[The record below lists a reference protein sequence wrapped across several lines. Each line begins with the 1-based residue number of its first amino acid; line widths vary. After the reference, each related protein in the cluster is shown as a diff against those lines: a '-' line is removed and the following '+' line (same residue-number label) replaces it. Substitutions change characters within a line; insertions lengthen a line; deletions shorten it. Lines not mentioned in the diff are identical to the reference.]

1 MKHRVHI
8 IIFASLLAVA
18 CDNQQ
23 SETNKPLALT
33 SAPEAAIH
41 HNQNESFSAFQAK
54 LIEDFWS
61 YHPGHALYEGYYK
74 YDDRLIVPDE
84 KTRKAEQDFA
94 SRMLVRLMEFN
105 ANALNAAN
113 ASDLAILKN
122 LMERTLW
129 YGDVFKSNEWDPSR
143 YNVAGAFGLIL
154 GTDYKPLDERL
165 QVILRRMENIPA
177 YYEAAKTNIKV
188 PTLAH
193 TDLAIKQNKG
203 ALGVFEKLIPD
214 SVAKSGLSDKDKAAM
229 DARLASSLV
238 AINGYIHWLENKR
251 PDLVAGNGKN
261 FRIGPDLYEQKFA
274 LDIVSGGTARELYQQ
289 ALTEKK
295 KLHARM
301 IKLSQDL
308 WPKYFP
314 GTGYPKEELAGV
326 KQMIDHISARHV
338 DRDKFVDEVRRQMP
352 VINQFIVDNK
362 LIEMDPTR
370 PLVVRETPEYQRGI
384 AGASVNSPGPYD
396 ATANTYYNVT
406 PLDHYTEEQ
415 AESYLREYN
424 HWMLQILNIHEALPG
439 HYTQLVHANKSRSL
453 VKSLFGNGAMIE
465 GWAVYAEL
473 MMLENGYG
481 DNEPEMWLMYSK
493 WNLRTV
499 VNTIIDYS
507 IHVLDMSEDEV
518 LDMLINEA
526 FQEQTEATGKWR
538 RATLS
543 QVQLTSYYSGYA
555 GIYAFREELKN
566 KMGDDF
572 DLKTFHDQFLSYGS
586 APVPVI
592 RKMMLDEI
600 ER

>member
-1 MKHRVHI
+1 MKHTVQTI
-8 IIFASLLAVA
+8 LAAGLLLVA
-18 CDNQQ
+18 CD
-23 SETNKPLALT
+23 
-33 SAPEAAIH
+33 APEAERNKPHAPTSSTETSMH
-41 HNQNESFSAFQAK
+41 NNQNESFETFTSA
-54 LIEDFWS
+54 LIEEHWS
-61 YHPGHALYEGYYK
+61 HYPGRALYSGYYK
-74 YDDRLIVPDE
+74 YDDRLMVPDE
-84 KTRKAEQDFA
+84 ETEKAERDFA
-94 SRMLVRLMEFN
+94 SRMLARLSEFDTD
-105 ANALNAAN
+105 ALDTAN

-122 LMERTLW
+122 QMEKTLW
-129 YGDVFKSNEWDPSR
+129 YIDVFKSGEWNPSQ

-177 YYEAAKTNIKV
+177 YYEAAMANIKV
-188 PTLAH
+188 PTLEY

-214 SVAKSGLSDKDKAAM
+214 SVAKSTLSNEDKAAIE
-229 DARLASSLV
+229 ARLASSLV
-238 AINGYIHWLENKR
+238 AINGYVDWLEERR
-251 PDLVAGNGKN
+251 PDLVAGNARS
-261 FRIGPDLYEQKFA
+261 FRIGGDLYEQKFTF
-274 LDIVSGGTARELYQQ
+274 DIVSGVTARELYEQ
-289 ALTEKK
+289 AVSEKSN
-295 KLHARM
+295 LHARM

-314 GTGYPKEELAGV
+314 GTDYPEDELAGV
-326 KQMIDHISARHV
+326 KQMIDHLSARHI
-338 DRDKFVDEVRRQMP
+338 DRADFVEEVRRQMP
-352 VINQFIVDNK
+352 IINQFIVDND
-362 LIEMDPTR
+362 LITMDPTR
-370 PLVVRETPEYQRGI
+370 PLIVRETPEYQRGI
-384 AGASVNSPGPYD
+384 AGASVNAPGPYD

-406 PLDHYTEEQ
+406 PLDHYTPEQ

-439 HYTQLVHANKSRSL
+439 HYTQLVHANKSPSL
-453 VKSLFGNGAMIE
+453 VKALFRNGAMIE
-465 GWAVYAEL
+465 GWAVYSEL
-473 MMLENGYG
+473 MMMENGYG

-555 GIYAFREELKN
+555 GILAFREELKAS
-566 KMGDDF
+566 MGDEF
-572 DLKTFHDQFLSYGS
+572 DLKAFHDKFLSYGS

-592 RKMMLDEI
+592 RGLMLE
-600 ER
+600 EMEG

>member
-1 MKHRVHI
+1 MKHRLQTI
-8 IIFASLLAVA
+8 LAAGLLTVA
-18 CDNQQ
+18 CDNPNT
-23 SETNKPLALT
+23 EAKFP
-33 SAPEAAIH
+33 SAPTSNTEAAM
-41 HNQNESFSAFQAK
+41 HNTQNESFAAFSAA
-54 LIEDFWS
+54 LLEDYWP
-61 YHPGHALYEGYYK
+61 HNPGRALYNGYYK
-74 YDDRLIVPDE
+74 YDDRLLVPNDE
-84 KTRKAEQDFA
+84 TEKAERDFA
-94 SRMLVRLMEFN
+94 AQMLARLSEFD
-105 ANALNAAN
+105 AEALDPAN

-122 LMERTLW
+122 RMERTLW
-129 YGDVFKSNEWDPSR
+129 YIDVFKSGEWDPSQ

-154 GTDYKPLDERL
+154 GTNYKPLDERL

-177 YYEAAKTNIKV
+177 YYEAAKANIKV
-188 PTLAH
+188 PTLEH

-203 ALGVFEKLIPD
+203 ALRVFEKLIPE
-214 SVAKSGLSDKDKAAM
+214 SVAKSTLSDEDKAAI
-229 DARLASSLV
+229 DARLASSQT
-238 AINGYIHWLENKR
+238 AINDYIAWLDEKR
-251 PDLVAGNGKN
+251 QGLAAGNARS
-261 FRIGPDLYEQKFA
+261 FRIGAELYEQKFA
-274 LDIVSGGTARELYQQ
+274 LDIFSDVTARELYQQ
-289 ALTEKK
+289 ALTEKTN
-295 KLHARM
+295 LHARM

-314 GTGYPKEELAGV
+314 GTDYPKDELVGV
-326 KQMIDHISARHV
+326 KQMIDHISARHI
-338 DRDKFVDEVRRQMP
+338 DRDGFVEEVRRQMP
-352 VINQFIVDNK
+352 IINQFILDKDLVT
-362 LIEMDPTR
+362 MDPTR

-406 PLDHYTEEQ
+406 PLDHYTPEQ

-439 HYTQLVHANKSRSL
+439 HYTQLVHANKSPSL
-453 VKSLFGNGAMIE
+453 IKSLFGNGAMIE
-465 GWAVYAEL
+465 GWAVYGEL

-507 IHVLDMSEDEV
+507 IQVLDMSEDEV

-555 GIYAFREELKN
+555 GIYAFREELKD

-572 DLKTFHDQFLSYGS
+572 NLKEFHDRFLSYGS

-592 RKMMLDEI
+592 RKLMLDEM
-600 ER
+600 ED